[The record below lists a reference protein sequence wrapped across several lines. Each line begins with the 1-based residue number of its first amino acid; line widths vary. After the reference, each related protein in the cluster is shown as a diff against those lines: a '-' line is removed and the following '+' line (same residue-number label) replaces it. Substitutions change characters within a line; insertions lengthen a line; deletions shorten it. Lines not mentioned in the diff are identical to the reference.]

1 MLGSVPDDGTVIVAD
16 LEAGI
21 GTLTRLAEGAVDA
34 TIVVVEPT
42 PRSINVAERA
52 VAVANEKRQ
61 GRLIIVANKIADD
74 DDKAF
79 VQTTFS
85 GNEILFIPED
95 PTIEKADREGR
106 SPIDVDP
113 ESPAVVVIRELA
125 DLLLPAVAS

>member
-1 MLGSVPDDGTVIVAD
+1 MIVAD

-52 VAVANEKRQ
+52 VAVANEKGQ

-79 VQTTFS
+79 IQDTFA
-85 GNEILFIPED
+85 GNEILFIPDD

-113 ESPAVVVIRELA
+113 DSPAVAVIRQLA
-125 DLLLPAVAS
+125 DLLIPHPVTT